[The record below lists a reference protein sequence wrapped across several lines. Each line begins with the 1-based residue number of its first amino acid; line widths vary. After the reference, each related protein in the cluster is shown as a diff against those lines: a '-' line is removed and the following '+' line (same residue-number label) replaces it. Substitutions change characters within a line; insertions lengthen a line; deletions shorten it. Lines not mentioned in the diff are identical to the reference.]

1 MELNQFQAMGA
12 LLIWSLKL
20 VVDPRLRPRPGDGL
34 VGSHGGNVMLG
45 GSSHDLDTWL
55 KPW

>member
-1 MELNQFQAMGA
+1 MGA

-20 VVDPRLRPRPGDGL
+20 VVDPRLRPGDGL

-45 GSSHDLDTWL
+45 GWDPMTWIRG
-55 KPW
+55 